1 MEKFYVATLN
11 AVNLLGSARVRR
23 LIEIFGS
30 AENIWRAE
38 DSAIKNTNIPTD
50 AVDSFLNF
58 RHEHPD
64 AVEQLI
70 EFCTDKKIKLC
81 SFYDEDYPPLL
92 KEIPNPPVV
101 FYYRGKIEARAE
113 RIAMVGT
120 RHNTTYGEKVA
131 QDIASEL
138 AEAGL
143 TVVSGAARGIDT
155 CAHKG
160 ALKCG
165 RTVAVLG
172 YGISRIPRHE
182 TKNLLEEIVERGG
195 LVMTEFSP
203 GTNAAEFTF
212 PIRNR
217 VVAGL
222 SRAVIVIEAGYKSG
236 ALITSGLAADFSRD
250 VFAVPGSIYHEKSR
264 GCHELIRD
272 GAMLIKGAKD
282 VLDFYNMPSK
292 KKPVAQIEL
301 TGDEQRILDLIP
313 PGDFISEDEILMSI
327 DDISPEEISA
337 IILQLELKNCIIE
350 YTGRYTKA

>member
-11 AVNLLGSARVRR
+11 AINFLGNARVRR

-30 AENIWRAE
+30 AEKVWRAE
-38 DSAIKNTNIPTD
+38 DSAIQNANIPAD

-58 RHEHPD
+58 RQEHPD
-64 AVEQLI
+64 AVEQLL

-81 SFYDEDYPPLL
+81 SYYDEEYPPLL

-101 FYYRGKIEARAE
+101 FYYRGKIEPRAE
-113 RIAMVGT
+113 RIAIVGT

-160 ALKCG
+160 ALKRG

-182 TKNLLEEIVERGG
+182 TKNLLDEIVERGG

-203 GTNAAEFTF
+203 GTNATDFTF

-222 SRAVIVIEAGYKSG
+222 CRGVIVVEAGHKSG
-236 ALITSGLAADFSRD
+236 ALITSTHAADFSRD
-250 VFAVPGSIYHEKSR
+250 VFAVPGNIFHDKSY
-264 GCHELIRD
+264 GCHELIQD
-272 GAMLIKGAKD
+272 GAILIKGAKD
-282 VLDFYNMPSK
+282 VLDFYNMSSK
-292 KKPVAQIEL
+292 KKSVAQIEL
-301 TGDEQRILDLIP
+301 EGDEQRILDLIP
-313 PGDFISEDEILMSI
+313 LGEFIMLDEILMNV
-327 DDISPEEISA
+327 DDISPEEISQ
-337 IILQLELKNCIIE
+337 IILKLELKNCIIE
-350 YTGRYTKA
+350 ESGRYTRA